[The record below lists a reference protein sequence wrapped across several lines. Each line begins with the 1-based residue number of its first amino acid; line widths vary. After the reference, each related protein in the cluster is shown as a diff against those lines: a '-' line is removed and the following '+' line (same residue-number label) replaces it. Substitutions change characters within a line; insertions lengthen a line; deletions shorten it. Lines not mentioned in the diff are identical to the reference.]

1 MNNMDRKAIRRRVG
15 STGWIVLIYYVLINV
30 CAVAGIAFEA
40 AAAMVKS
47 ASFGIDAMM
56 DAAMD
61 AATSAWGYVAAMV
74 IGMIILFAWKKRKF
88 WREQIWA
95 KGRPMKCGDFF
106 GILVIFLSAQLV
118 YQFYVMALEVGLN
131 VFGLSMLEGLELM
144 ASTSDSFSMFLYI
157 GILAPIVEE
166 ILCRG
171 LVLRTLMPF
180 GKKFAIFASA
190 FLFGM
195 FHGNILQV
203 PFAFLVG
210 LVLGYVAAEYSIA
223 WAMILHMINNLVL
236 GDMLT
241 RLIPGEIASTVV
253 MWVVLVICAVAAI
266 IVVVRRRDEI
276 TAWHRSSAVVPGVY
290 KRFFGSG
297 GVITFTV
304 LMVLSMIATCFTLI
318 TPM

>member
-1 MNNMDRKAIRRRVG
+1 MRKRVG
-15 STGWIVLIYYVLINV
+15 STGWTVLLYYVLMNV
-30 CAVAGIAFEA
+30 CAVAGVAFEA

-47 ASFGIDAMM
+47 ASLGMDAMM
-56 DAAMD
+56 DAVTA
-61 AATSAWGYVAAMV
+61 AATSAWGYVAAII

-118 YQFYVMALEVGLN
+118 YQFYVMVLEVVLN
-131 VFGLSMLEGLELM
+131 LFGLSMMDGLELM
-144 ASTSDSFSMFLYI
+144 ASTADSFSMFLYI

-180 GKKFAIFASA
+180 GKKFAVFASA

-241 RLIPGEIASTVV
+241 RLIPDQIFSSVTL
-253 MWVVLVICAVAAI
+253 WVVLLICTVAAI
-266 IVVVRRRDEI
+266 IVVVRRRDAI
-276 TAWHRSSAVVPGVY
+276 TGWFRSNFVMPGVY
-290 KRFFGSG
+290 KCFFSSG

>member
-1 MNNMDRKAIRRRVG
+1 MDRKAIRRRVG

-30 CAVAGIAFEA
+30 CAVAGMA
-40 AAAMVKS
+40 AEVAMAMVEASS
-47 ASFGIDAMM
+47 AGMDAMM

-61 AATSAWGYVAAMV
+61 AATSAWGYIAAMV

-106 GILVIFLSAQLV
+106 GILVIFLSAQLL

-131 VFGLSMLEGLELM
+131 VFGLTMLEGLELM
-144 ASTSDSFSMFLYI
+144 TSTSDSFSMFLYI

-180 GKKFAIFASA
+180 GKRFAIVASA

-195 FHGNILQV
+195 FHGNILQAPMAV
-203 PFAFLVG
+203 LVG

-223 WAMILHMINNLVL
+223 WAMILHMINNMVL
-236 GDMLT
+236 GDILT
-241 RLIPGEIASTVV
+241 RLIPSETAATIVLWIVLLISFIGAVI
-253 MWVVLVICAVAAI
+253 VLV
-266 IVVVRRRDEI
+266 RRGSEI
-276 TAWHRSSAVVPGVY
+276 TAWKNSAVSVPGVY
-290 KRFFGSG
+290 KRFFSSG
-297 GVITFTV
+297 GVITFTI
-304 LMVLSMIATCFTLI
+304 LMVLSMIATLFTLI
-318 TPM
+318 TPKW

>member
-1 MNNMDRKAIRRRVG
+1 MDRKALRKRVG
-15 STGWIVLIYYVLINV
+15 STGWIALIYYVLMNI
-30 CAVAGIAFEA
+30 CAVAGMA
-40 AAAMVKS
+40 AEVAVAMVEAS
-47 ASFGIDAMM
+47 AFGMDAMM
-56 DAAMD
+56 DAAME
-61 AATSAWGYVAAMV
+61 AAASGWGYVAATV

-88 WREQIWA
+88 WREQIWM

-131 VFGLSMLEGLELM
+131 VFGLTMLEGLELM
-144 ASTSDSFSMFLYI
+144 ASTADSFSMFLYI

-171 LVLRTLMPF
+171 LILRTLMPF

-195 FHGNILQV
+195 FHGTILQV

-223 WAMILHMINNLVL
+223 WAMILHMVNNLVL

-241 RLIPGEIASTVV
+241 RLIPDEITSTVT

-266 IVVVRRRDEI
+266 IVVVRRRNEI
-276 TAWHRSSAVVPGVY
+276 TAWHRSCAVVPGAH
-290 KRFFGSG
+290 KCFFGSA